1 MVRTSTSP
9 GRSSDLLFALAL
21 ITSKW
26 KTNGRYPAIAA
37 TGMLD
42 ADSATL
48 SGEAASAVH
57 GVEHTVEKLAAA
69 VSSFVNEPEAV
80 VSYPEADAESVTT
93 WSASAN
99 VPAQLRLHPVKDLED
114 ALSFLGICL
123 EKMYL
128 GNPFHGLEHF
138 DYPRHWRYR
147 RATLA
152 RLLAREGMMQQVADA
167 YGSVQVSNSASKLFR

>member
-1 MVRTSTSP
+1 LWVEYEVLGPHVNVT

-57 GVEHTVEKLAAA
+57 GVKHTVEKLAAA

-114 ALSFLGICL
+114 ALSFRVFASRRCIWAI
-123 EKMYL
+123 
-128 GNPFHGLEHF
+128 HF
-138 DYPRHWRYR
+138 VASSILIIRDTGAIGARPL
-147 RATLA
+147 RASLRA
-152 RLLAREGMMQQVADA
+152 KA
-167 YGSVQVSNSASKLFR
+167 